1 MRIARELHDVVAHSV
16 SEMVVQASGVRCQLH
31 ADQSREREALQA
43 VEKIGHE
50 ALSELRRMVGVM
62 QLDGDGPGELT
73 PQPGLAGLDRLVA
86 QFEQEGLPITLR
98 VEGERPELSTGVD
111 LSAYRIVQEAL
122 ANTLK
127 HANGAHA
134 EVVVRYVADRVEVE
148 IADNGPGLNGRGR
161 TEGHTLVGMRE
172 RVALCGGT
180 LETGPRDGGGCVV
193 RARLPVGARA

>member
-1 MRIARELHDVVAHSV
+1 MRPIPGYRKRVHKVLSRLRRPRVVDRERAVVEERLRIARELHDVVAHSV

-62 QLDGDGPGELT
+62 QLDGD
-73 PQPGLAGLDRLVA
+73 
-86 QFEQEGLPITLR
+86 
-98 VEGERPELSTGVD
+98 D